1 MNLYV
6 ARNLIVDHR
15 QDYNRDRLRW
25 LSPRLYRLMS
35 EARAFLR

>member
-6 ARNLIVDHR
+6 ARNLIVEHR

-25 LSPRLYRLMS
+25 LSPKLYRFLS
-35 EARAFLR
+35 EARRAVR